1 MKIMKRK
8 KINYVDDDTESLFL
22 LLRLRLPSLTLGLLL
37 GIFLSVATSQF
48 KDVLAKN
55 IEVAFFIPF
64 VVYMADAIGTQTQA
78 IYSRDLRSGKT
89 RFHNYLIKE
98 TFLGMI
104 VGALS
109 AVAVAGITFTW
120 FHSLQLTA
128 ATSLAMF
135 FSVASAPLVALLVTE
150 VFQLEHSDPAAG
162 AGPIAT
168 VIQDTLSVVI
178 FGLVASAIIL

>member
-1 MKIMKRK
+1 MK
-8 KINYVDDDTESLFL
+8 YADDDTESLFL
-22 LLRLRLPSLTLGLLL
+22 LLRLRLPSLTLGLIL
-37 GIFLSVATSQF
+37 GIVLSIATSQF
-48 KDVLAKN
+48 KDVLAKD

-78 IYSRDLRSGKT
+78 IYSRDLRTGKT
-89 RFHNYLIKE
+89 HFHTYLIKE
-98 TFLGMI
+98 SLLGMI
-104 VGALS
+104 VGALAAL
-109 AVAVAGITFTW
+109 AVAVITYVW
-120 FHSLQLTA
+120 FHSIQLTA

-135 FSVASAPLVALLVTE
+135 FSVASAPIVALLVTE

-178 FGLVASAIIL
+178 YAFVASLIIL